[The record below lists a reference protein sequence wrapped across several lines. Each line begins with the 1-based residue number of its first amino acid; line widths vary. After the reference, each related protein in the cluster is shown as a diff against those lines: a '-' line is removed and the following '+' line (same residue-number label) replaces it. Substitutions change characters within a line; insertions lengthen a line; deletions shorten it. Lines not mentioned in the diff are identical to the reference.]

1 MIRLWSRNKSGCLD
15 PVEVV
20 RDPETELEKD
30 GRDLL
35 MFLLSNEVMWERV
48 TADQAPS
55 EAGLTQALWVKFC
68 EETDIPRLCCT
79 NRLRG
84 FMLCIHRDSWCP

>member
-1 MIRLWSRNKSGCLD
+1 MIRPWSRNKLGCLD

-20 RDPETELEKD
+20 RDPETELAKD
-30 GRDLL
+30 GWDPL
-35 MFLLSNEVMWERV
+35 MFLLSNEVMREMV

-55 EAGLTQALWVKFC
+55 KDDLTQALWVKFC
-68 EETDIPRLCCT
+68 EETDIPWLCCT

-84 FMLCIHRDSWCP
+84 FMF